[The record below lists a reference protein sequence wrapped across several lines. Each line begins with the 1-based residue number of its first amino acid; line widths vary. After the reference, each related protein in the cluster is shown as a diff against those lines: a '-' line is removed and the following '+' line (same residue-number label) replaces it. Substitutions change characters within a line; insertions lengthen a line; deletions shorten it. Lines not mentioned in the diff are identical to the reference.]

1 MDITLDLTGAESLQN
16 PLVTTWYL
24 ITHLYGWVLILIIII
39 WGLWEG
45 WKQWRRNLFSMK
57 LPYTLLA
64 IDIPKN
70 NEQSPKAVEHI
81 FSHIYGI
88 YKKGNLQQRYIDGY
102 TPHTI
107 SFEIVSIE
115 GFIQFLIRTPSQFRD
130 LIEAAVYAQYPD
142 AEITEVQDYID
153 NVPKPLEYPN
163 EEYDLWGT
171 EFRFSNKNVYPI
183 RTYPE
188 FEHPLTQ
195 KFLDPMASFLEILSR
210 MKPSEQLWFQIL
222 VSPAP
227 YGWREEGVRI
237 IKKLIG
243 KKEDKKGIDLFY
255 FPGQIAKGLSESITA
270 SIIPPSEMDTA
281 KKQTK
286 VREWPSLMQHLS
298 PDERGIVE
306 AIGYKIAKL
315 GFFTK
320 IRMIYIGRK
329 EVFDKTRVNEA
340 IIGAVK
346 QFNTLNLNGFE
357 VHRKARTT
365 VHYLFLNYRKK
376 WRQRRILWGYRYRS
390 MKRGWAKLIL
400 NTEELAS
407 LWHFPV
413 LEVKAPLVQKT
424 VSKRAVPPMALPVE
438 SVFTQTKPGLK
449 EVTAKG
455 GPPSNLPLVE

>member
-1 MDITLDLTGAESLQN
+1 M
-16 PLVTTWYL
+16 
-24 ITHLYGWVLILIIII
+24 
-39 WGLWEG
+39 
-45 WKQWRRNLFSMK
+45 
-57 LPYTLLA
+57 
-64 IDIPKN
+64 
-70 NEQSPKAVEHI
+70 
-81 FSHIYGI
+81 
-88 YKKGNLQQRYIDGY
+88 
-102 TPHTI
+102 
-107 SFEIVSIE
+107 
-115 GFIQFLIRTPSQFRD
+115 IRTPSQFRD